1 MPVFFV
7 LKGEIVAFENF
18 GLIVKL
24 TKHIKG
30 ICPLMHLSD
39 ITFTEIKRPAK
50 KFVVG
55 KKIKCR
61 VSKQVAVFFLLLLLS
76 CLTFVNSSPLK
87 VFFNRVFLPKLI
99 QLVQDILEKKKEM

>member
-1 MPVFFV
+1 MFFV
-7 LKGEIVAFENF
+7 LKGEIVAFESF

-61 VSKQVAVFFLLLLLS
+61 VSKLGAAFFIIS
-76 CLTFVNSSPLK
+76 VVQFN
-87 VFFNRVFLPKLI
+87 FF
-99 QLVQDILEKKKEM
+99 